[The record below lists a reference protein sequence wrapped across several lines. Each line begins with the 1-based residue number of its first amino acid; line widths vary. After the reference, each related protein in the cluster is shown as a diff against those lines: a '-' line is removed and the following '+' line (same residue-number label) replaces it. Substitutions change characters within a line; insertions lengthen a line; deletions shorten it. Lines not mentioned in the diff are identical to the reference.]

1 MENNDLA
8 IFSDI
13 HGNLQALEA
22 VLEDINE
29 KGISKLVCLGDIVGY
44 GAQPAE
50 CLERVR
56 KLRCKVVMGNHD
68 ALCAE
73 GGGLEGLSERTR
85 PGVLWTREQ
94 LDADQKAWLAA
105 LPYSLETED
114 CEMVHASLWQPV
126 LWRYV
131 LTTDEAA
138 LHFKKQKKQVC
149 FIGHT
154 HFPQAWEE
162 GAERALDPVSIED
175 IRDGK
180 RYLINVGSVGQPRD
194 HDNRACYAIYSRG
207 TKRVT
212 FQRIPYDISAAQAAI
227 AAAGLP
233 TSYARRLE
241 LGK

>member
-56 KLRCKVVMGNHD
+56 KLGCKVVMGNHD
-68 ALCAE
+68 ALCAD
-73 GGGLEGLSERTR
+73 GGVLEGLSERTR
-85 PGVLWTREQ
+85 PGVLWAREQ

-105 LPYSLETED
+105 LPYSLETEG
-114 CEMVHASLWQPV
+114 CEMVHASLWQPE

-162 GAERALDPVSIED
+162 GAERALDPISMED
-175 IRDGK
+175 IREGK
-180 RYLINVGSVGQPRD
+180 RYIVNVGSVGQPRD
-194 HDNRACYAIYSRG
+194 RDNRACYGIYSRVR
-207 TKRVT
+207 RVIT
-212 FQRIPYDISAAQAAI
+212 FRRIAYDLAGAQDAII
-227 AAAGLP
+227 AARLP
-233 TSYARRLE
+233 APYAQRLE
-241 LGK
+241 QGR